1 MSKQRGR
8 DFDSSEPSTSSGHRK
23 KPYSRASESEYS
35 VKGAVKSVNYESDAS
50 TSTYSQQSAIEP
62 VKIKSE
68 NGDASSTKETCGR
81 RKMETIYVTRPA
93 NLATKKGTSG
103 THVTL
108 QTNHFRVPTVP
119 NWCLYKYR
127 VDFEPEETRTFIR
140 KGLLKLHK
148 EKVGAYIFDGTVLY
162 TSRRLADKVELVS
175 TRQSDD
181 TPVKIIIRCVGA
193 MVRDDPH
200 YIQIFNI
207 IMRKCLEH
215 LRLQL
220 VGRDYYDARNRV
232 SIHQFRLELWPGYIT
247 SIRQYERDILM
258 CAEITHKVMR
268 QETLLDMLSDCYR
281 RSQDYRKEFCNSVI
295 GIIALTDYNNNTYR
309 IEDVDFDTSPSSTFC
324 LKSGETISYQEY
336 YKTKYKITITN
347 ATQPMLVTKTKS
359 KIRNAGQGEFVYL
372 VPELCRATGL
382 TDNMRENFHLMRAL
396 ATHTRV
402 SPESRIEKLIRFN
415 DRLRQEAR
423 VTDELKD
430 WNMRLER
437 NLLEVPARILP
448 PETLTF
454 ANNYTIPCNRGD
466 WTRDM
471 HKARLYHSI
480 CLRNW
485 VIIGNQR
492 DRETIERSFW
502 NNLSKVSYGL
512 AFRIN
517 QPTMYYLRDDKA
529 SVYAETL
536 EDILSKKAPDLVLCI
551 VSNNRSDR
559 YAAIKKKCCVDRPV
573 PSQVVLQKNLEGRN
587 ALTIAT
593 KIAIQMN
600 CKLGG
605 APWHMKW
612 PLKGIMAIGFD
623 ICHDSNTKG
632 RDFLAMV
639 ATVDQSLTRYYS
651 SITLYHNSEELI
663 EQLCTS
669 VCKAVQAYRSQN
681 NSLPM
686 YLLIYR
692 DGVSEGQ
699 IPNVHQNEVESLKKK
714 LEEIYY
720 GPNFKMIFIIVS
732 KRVSVRLFQTNRRN
746 PEIGTVVDDVITSP
760 FKYDFFLVSQNVRQG
775 TVSPTSY
782 NIISDN
788 TDLSPEMI
796 QNVTYKLT
804 HMYYNCSSTV
814 RVPAPCH
821 YAQKLS
827 FLVGRILHR
836 PPSTQLENKLYF
848 L

>member
-1 MSKQRGR
+1 
-8 DFDSSEPSTSSGHRK
+8 
-23 KPYSRASESEYS
+23 
-35 VKGAVKSVNYESDAS
+35 
-50 TSTYSQQSAIEP
+50 
-62 VKIKSE
+62 
-68 NGDASSTKETCGR
+68 
-81 RKMETIYVTRPA
+81 
-93 NLATKKGTSG
+93 
-103 THVTL
+103 
-108 QTNHFRVPTVP
+108 
-119 NWCLYKYR
+119 
-127 VDFEPEETRTFIR
+127 
-140 KGLLKLHK
+140 
-148 EKVGAYIFDGTVLY
+148 
-162 TSRRLADKVELVS
+162 
-175 TRQSDD
+175 
-181 TPVKIIIRCVGA
+181 
-193 MVRDDPH
+193 
-200 YIQIFNI
+200 
-207 IMRKCLEH
+207 
-215 LRLQL
+215 
-220 VGRDYYDARNRV
+220 
-232 SIHQFRLELWPGYIT
+232 
-247 SIRQYERDILM
+247 
-258 CAEITHKVMR
+258 
-268 QETLLDMLSDCYR
+268 
-281 RSQDYRKEFCNSVI
+281 
-295 GIIALTDYNNNTYR
+295 
-309 IEDVDFDTSPSSTFC
+309 
-324 LKSGETISYQEY
+324 
-336 YKTKYKITITN
+336 
-347 ATQPMLVTKTKS
+347 
-359 KIRNAGQGEFVYL
+359 
-372 VPELCRATGL
+372 
-382 TDNMRENFHLMRAL
+382 
-396 ATHTRV
+396 
-402 SPESRIEKLIRFN
+402 
-415 DRLRQEAR
+415 
-423 VTDELKD
+423 
-430 WNMRLER
+430 
-437 NLLEVPARILP
+437 
-448 PETLTF
+448 
-454 ANNYTIPCNRGD
+454 
-466 WTRDM
+466 M

-502 NNLSKVSYGL
+502 NNLSKASYGL

-699 IPNVHQNEVESLKKK
+699 IPNVHQNEVKSLKKK